1 MTFPQF
7 YTYGIQYYLNKY
19 IIIKILG
26 NVLVK
31 APYHKSS
38 AIKTLFPTTSLQYQI
53 KANSMLF

>member
-38 AIKTLFPTTSLQYQI
+38 AIKTLFPTTSLQSQLYAI
-53 KANSMLF
+53 LI